1 VPTPEVSPR
10 SPSIYAVSGAAD
22 PQLAPNLRGLIA
34 LRAILLAGALF
45 AILIA
50 RWVFDIALPLGALVA
65 VLGALALITVFTALR
80 HRHRPGIGEGE
91 FFGQILIDMLALSLL
106 LYFSGGPAN
115 PFVML
120 YWLPLS
126 MTAATLPGRYTFAIT
141 GATIAAY
148 SALMLLPLP
157 AGQEHAT
164 HGSFGQHVLGMW
176 LGFVLGALL
185 ISVFGVRMANS
196 LRTREAA
203 LARLREQQLRDERIV
218 ALGTLAA
225 GAAHELGTPLSTMAV
240 VTGELADDASLGTVQ
255 REQIALLRTQVRRC
269 KAILGQLAASAGQD
283 RAEGGRALPLDR
295 YLDELVQQFRN
306 MRSQVALTAR
316 MDGARPAPDIVSEE
330 TLSQVI
336 VSLLNNAADA
346 SPGAIELAAHWDA
359 ATLDL
364 EVRDHGPGFSAAAR
378 QSAGRRIYS
387 GKAPEQGMGLGLY
400 LAAAALERLGGDVQF
415 FNHDDGGACARL
427 TLPLAPLLAR

>member
-1 VPTPEVSPR
+1 MPTS
-10 SPSIYAVSGAAD
+10 AATHVI
-22 PQLAPNLRGLIA
+22 PPLPAGTRLAPNLRGLIA
-34 LRAILLAGALF
+34 LRI
-45 AILIA
+45 ILIVGA
-50 RWVFDIALPLGALVA
+50 VVAIVIAHLVLDVSLPLGALFT
-65 VLGALALITVFTALR
+65 VLAALAFITVLTALR
-80 HRHRPGIGEGE
+80 LRRAHGIGEGE

-106 LYFSGGPAN
+106 LYLSGGPTN

-141 GATIAAY
+141 GATIATY

-196 LRTREAA
+196 LRAREAA

-240 VTGELADDASLGTVQ
+240 VAGELAGDTSLGAAQ
-255 REQIALLRTQVRRC
+255 HEQIALLRAQLRRC

-295 YLDELVQQFRN
+295 YLDTVVQQFRG
-306 MRSQVALTAR
+306 MRPRVVLVTAL
-316 MDGARPAPDIVSEE
+316 DGARPAPAIVSEE

-336 VSLLNNAADA
+336 VSLLNNAADV
-346 SPGAIELAAHWDA
+346 SPDAVELSAQWDSD
-359 ATLDL
+359 TLRL
-364 EVRDHGPGFSAAAR
+364 EVRDHGPGFSADAR

-400 LAAAALERLGGDVQF
+400 LAAAALERLGGAVQF
-415 FNHDDGGACARL
+415 FNHDAGGACARL
-427 TLPLAPLLAR
+427 TLPLAPLLAQ